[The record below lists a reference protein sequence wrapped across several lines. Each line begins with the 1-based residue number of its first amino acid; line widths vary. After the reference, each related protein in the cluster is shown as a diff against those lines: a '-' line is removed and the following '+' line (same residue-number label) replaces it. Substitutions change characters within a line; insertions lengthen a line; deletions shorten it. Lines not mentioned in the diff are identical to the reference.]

1 MVRIRPFSPVFPLA
15 EPVAKAFC
23 RLFLWNSKE
32 KSVSHFLWHSHWKK
46 ADEWGAAYREAVKKR
61 MRFWARPRHGMWL
74 FYFYNMLKI
83 QGIIQVFA
91 EGLHDWGILGGGF
104 LWSFKK

>member
-1 MVRIRPFSPVFPLA
+1 MWLFCLRNMVKVPGNEARKVRTWFCPRDMVKIYSINMPENMPRFCLRSMVNIRPFSPVFPLA

-46 ADEWGAAYREAVKKR
+46 ADE
-61 MRFWARPRHGMWL
+61 
-74 FYFYNMLKI
+74 
-83 QGIIQVFA
+83 
-91 EGLHDWGILGGGF
+91 
-104 LWSFKK
+104 